1 MNKTDIELLYEYDK
15 WADLKMFEAAS
26 LLTKEQYLRNLNS
39 SFGGIQGTFVHI
51 MSANAIWLSR
61 WTGKEQLP
69 LQAADFPVLEVL
81 KKRWDIY
88 QLETGNFINGLDE
101 ERINS
106 PLSYKDFKGKSYKQP
121 LYLLMQHKVN
131 HSTYHRGQ
139 LTVLLRQ
146 SGAGVVGTDF
156 ITYIREKEIHG

>member
-1 MNKTDIELLYEYDK
+1 MNKKDIEALYEYDK

-26 LLTKEQYLRNLNS
+26 LLTKEQYLKNLIS

-51 MSANAIWLSR
+51 MSANIIWLSR

-69 LQAADFPVLEVL
+69 LQAADFPVLEIL

-88 QLETGNFINGLDE
+88 QLEMANFINSLNE
-101 ERINS
+101 EKIIAQ
-106 PLSYKDFKGKSYKQP
+106 LSYKDFKGKTHEQP

-139 LTVLLRQ
+139 LTVLLKQ

-156 ITYIREKEIHG
+156 ITYIREKEMHV